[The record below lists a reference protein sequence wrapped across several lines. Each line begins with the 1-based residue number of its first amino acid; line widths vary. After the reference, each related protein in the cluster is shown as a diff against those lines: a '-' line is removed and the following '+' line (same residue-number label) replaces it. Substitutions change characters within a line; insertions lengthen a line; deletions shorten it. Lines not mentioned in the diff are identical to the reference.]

1 MKVVAAVLSYNRRAL
16 WKRTVKSLDRS
27 TLPLELVFYDNGSSD
42 GTEALVDQR
51 GGVCNKTDNHTIGHG
66 VRAAMAL
73 ALKRRPDLVLL
84 TGDDYEYHDRWLER
98 LLAFWAV
105 ASPKVAIC
113 TLSIEPA
120 YHWSPVIRTKV
131 IGGQVV
137 LVRRTV
143 PGANWSFR
151 PELWRE
157 IGPMVPENSH
167 KYDHRI
173 CAHLNAQ
180 GRWLCALPLAEH
192 IGEGRRSW
200 QRG

>member
-42 GTEALVDQR
+42 GTEALVVQR
-51 GGVCNKTDNHTIGHG
+51 GGVCNKTGNHSIGHG
-66 VRAAMAL
+66 VRAAVGL
-73 ALKRRPDLVLL
+73 ALNRRPELVLL
-84 TGDDYEYHDRWLER
+84 SGDDYEYHDRWLEH
-98 LLAFWAV
+98 LVAFWRA
-105 ASPKVAIC
+105 APADVAIC

-120 YHWSPVIRTKV
+120 YHWSPVLSTKV

-151 PELWRE
+151 PGLWGE
-157 IGPMVPENSH
+157 IESLIPDNSH
-167 KYDHRI
+167 KYDHRV
-173 CAHLNAQ
+173 CAALNEA

-200 QRG
+200 KR